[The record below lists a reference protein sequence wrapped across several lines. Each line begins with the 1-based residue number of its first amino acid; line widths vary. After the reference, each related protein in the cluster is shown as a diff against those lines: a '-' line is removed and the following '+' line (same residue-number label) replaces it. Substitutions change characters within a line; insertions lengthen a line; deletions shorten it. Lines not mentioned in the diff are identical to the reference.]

1 MDNPAPPI
9 KRSLTDSKNIR
20 EFIDGSSRS
29 SESLR
34 NASIGLG
41 TYEPGWRWSS
51 HTGAQTDK
59 PSENHIGY
67 VLSGH
72 FRVRS
77 AIGEELVVGPGE
89 AFELSAGSDAWVEGQ
104 EPCVALDFLSYK
116 AHVEIDT

>member
-1 MDNPAPPI
+1 MNDLEAPI
-9 KRSLTDSKNIR
+9 KRSLTDSKNLHQ
-20 EFIDGSSRS
+20 FLDGSFRS
-29 SESLR
+29 SETLR

-41 TYEPGWRWSS
+41 TYEPGWKWSI
-51 HTGAQTDK
+51 HAGAQTGK

-67 VLSGH
+67 VLSGY

-77 AIGEELVVGPGE
+77 VAGEELVVGPGE

-116 AHVEIDT
+116 AHPEIGT

>member
-1 MDNPAPPI
+1 MNDLEPPI
-9 KRSLTDSKNIR
+9 KRSLTDSKN
-20 EFIDGSSRS
+20 FHQLLDGSFRS
-29 SESLR
+29 SETLR

-41 TYEPGWRWSS
+41 TYEPGWKWSI
-51 HTGAQTDK
+51 HAGAQTGK

-67 VLSGH
+67 VLSGY

-77 AIGEELVVGPGE
+77 AAGEELVVGPGE

-116 AHVEIDT
+116 AHPEIGT